1 MSSERS
7 PDNRTVRPD
16 VTVDFDGQPASSPA
30 LGPTI
35 EINTSAES
43 LGQPADVFEPHY
55 RTEKKSRVPK
65 QIASY
70 EILDEIGRGGMGV
83 VYKAQDQRL
92 KRTVALKVILAGGH
106 AGEVELARFQ
116 IEAESVA
123 RLKHHNFVQ
132 IYEVG
137 SDEGLPF
144 LALEY
149 CPGGSLEDRVAESP
163 LSPRESA
170 ELVAKLADAMDHAH
184 QAGVIHRDLKPG
196 NVLFDENG
204 EPKITD
210 FGLAKKV
217 GEDDSHTRTVS
228 VMGSIGYMS
237 PEQAS
242 GHTREATPAVDIYA
256 LGAMLYRL
264 LAGKTPF
271 EGSSTVESLQLV
283 INGVP
288 VPIRRLRPAC
298 PRDLDT
304 ICLKCL
310 EKSPANR
317 YRTAAEL
324 ADDLRRFLRGEP
336 IAARAA
342 TPLEQLV
349 SWARRNPLP
358 TTIAVG
364 GVLMLAIL
372 AAAMAWTTYHN
383 YRTIESIQHR
393 EMKIQELRGQIVYL
407 DEVLTDSCSLAAV
420 TGEPRWEE
428 RYQKYLPQLDT
439 AINEAIE
446 LVPDAKTELA
456 QVDTPTRR
464 SSTSRNRPSTLVRD
478 RKLQASLGTPER
490 RRVPNQQTRLLE
502 RADFLFRPTKS
513 TFRRDGPSS
522 PRRSQVVHD
531 RRTRLGRSRR
541 PDPAHRLLQPGP
553 HPPPALRLR
562 RRVRF
567 RRLAPSPTRPRTYLA
582 PGVSPRP
589 REPTRGHPKPP
600 RNNSRHTRRKVCNDG
615 LRIAHANLIL
625 SLACIGTGCLYHFA
639 T

>member
-1 MSSERS
+1 MDYGGQQETSST
-7 PDNRTVRPD
+7 PM
-16 VTVDFDGQPASSPA
+16 
-30 LGPTI
+30 PTI
-35 EINTSAES
+35 RGMSAENHEQ
-43 LGQPADVFEPHY
+43 LGVDSEASA
-55 RTEKKSRVPK
+55 RTEKSRILK
-65 QIASY
+65 RIASY
-70 EILDEIGRGGMGV
+70 EILEEIGRGGMGV
-83 VYKAQDQRL
+83 VYKAQDLRL
-92 KRTVALKVILAGGH
+92 KRIVALKVILAGGH

-116 IEAESVA
+116 TEAESVA
-123 RLKHHNFVQ
+123 RLKHNNFVQ

-149 CPGGSLEDRVAESP
+149 CAGGSLEDRVAESP
-163 LSPRESA
+163 LAPRESA
-170 ELVAKLADAMDHAH
+170 ELVAKLAEAMDHAH
-184 QAGVIHRDLKPG
+184 EVRVIHRDLKPG

-242 GHTREATPAVDIYA
+242 GHTREATPSVDIYA

-288 VPIRRLRPAC
+288 VSIRRLRPSC
-298 PRDLDT
+298 PRDLET

-317 YRTAAEL
+317 YRTAGDL

-336 IAARAA
+336 ITARAA

-358 TTIAVG
+358 TTIAIG
-364 GVLMLAIL
+364 GIVMLAIL
-372 AAAMAWTTYHN
+372 AGAMAWTTYRN
-383 YRTIESIQHR
+383 YRVIETIQHR
-393 EMKIQELRGQIVYL
+393 EMRIQDLRGQILYL

-428 RYQKYLPQLDT
+428 RYRQFLPELDA
-439 AINEAIE
+439 AINQALE
-446 LVPDAKTELA
+446 LVPNAKGELA
-456 QVDTPTRR
+456 GVEGANLAMVRLEDQAFD
-464 SSTSRNRPSTLVRD
+464 LVRQ
-478 RKLQASLGTPER
+478 KQLPQAWEMLNGDEYRRNKSEYADGLASFSNRLREHSESAIRAAHREAMWFLIAAVGLGGLAALI
-490 RRVPNQQTRLLE
+490 LLVG
-502 RADFLFRPTKS
+502 FFSLFR
-513 TFRRDGPSS
+513 F
-522 PRRSQVVHD
+522 
-531 RRTRLGRSRR
+531 
-541 PDPAHRLLQPGP
+541 
-553 HPPPALRLR
+553 LRLR
-562 RRVRF
+562 SAF
-567 RRLAPSPTRPRTYLA
+567 TNA
-582 PGVSPRP
+582 
-589 REPTRGHPKPP
+589 
-600 RNNSRHTRRKVCNDG
+600 
-615 LRIAHANLIL
+615 
-625 SLACIGTGCLYHFA
+625 
-639 T
+639 

>member
-1 MSSERS
+1 MPERV
-7 PDNRTVRPD
+7 PDNRTLRPD
-16 VTVDFDGQPASSPA
+16 VTMDYGAQKEQKDTAAVPDATIADTSRDGASQQAVGSG
-30 LGPTI
+30 LSGGS
-35 EINTSAES
+35 E
-43 LGQPADVFEPHY
+43 L
-55 RTEKKSRVPK
+55 KSKTPK
-65 QIASY
+65 RIASY
-70 EILDEIGRGGMGV
+70 DILSEIGRGGMGV
-83 VYKAQDQRL
+83 VYKAQDSRL

-123 RLKHHNFVQ
+123 RLKHQHFVQ

-137 SDEGLPF
+137 SDDGLPF

-149 CPGGSLEDRVAESP
+149 CGGGSLEDRIESGP
-163 LSPRESA
+163 LAPREVA
-170 ELVAKLADAMDHAH
+170 ELVAKLADAMEHAH

-256 LGAMLYRL
+256 LGAILYRL

-288 VPIRRLRPAC
+288 VPIRRLRPSC
-298 PRDLDT
+298 PRDLET

-324 ADDLRRFLRGEP
+324 ADDLRRFLKGEP

-358 TTIAVG
+358 TTLAIG
-364 GVLMLAIL
+364 GVVMLAVL
-372 AAAMAWTTYHN
+372 AGAMAWMTYRN
-383 YRTIESIQHR
+383 YRVIEAIQHR
-393 EMKIQELRGQIVYL
+393 EMRIQELRGKILYL

-428 RYQKYLPQLDT
+428 RYRRFLPELDT
-439 AINEAIE
+439 AINQAVE

-456 QVDTPTRR
+456 EVGDAN
-464 SSTSRNRPSTLVRD
+464 SALVRLED
-478 RKLQASLGTPER
+478 QTFELVRQKQLPKAWELLNGDEYQRNKHEYADGLTAFSNRLKAHSESAIQAAHGEAMWFLIAAACLGGL
-490 RRVPNQQTRLLE
+490 VVVILLVGIYC
-502 RADFLFRPTKS
+502 L
-513 TFRRDGPSS
+513 
-522 PRRSQVVHD
+522 
-531 RRTRLGRSRR
+531 SRM
-541 PDPAHRLLQPGP
+541 
-553 HPPPALRLR
+553 LRLR
-562 RRVRF
+562 AAGGGQTSSF
-567 RRLAPSPTRPRTYLA
+567 GPFSSKTSY
-582 PGVSPRP
+582 
-589 REPTRGHPKPP
+589 
-600 RNNSRHTRRKVCNDG
+600 
-615 LRIAHANLIL
+615 
-625 SLACIGTGCLYHFA
+625 
-639 T
+639 

>member
-1 MSSERS
+1 MSSEPS

-16 VTVDFDGQPASSPA
+16 VTMDYSGPHDTSATPASTMRDAPGEGTGQLSGGSELSGQAQTKAKSPK
-30 LGPTI
+30 
-35 EINTSAES
+35 
-43 LGQPADVFEPHY
+43 
-55 RTEKKSRVPK
+55 R
-65 QIASY
+65 IASY

-83 VYKAQDQRL
+83 VYKARDLRL

-116 IEAESVA
+116 TEAESVA
-123 RLKHHNFVQ
+123 RLKHHSFVQ

-149 CPGGSLEDRVAESP
+149 CAGGSLEDRIVESP

-184 QAGVIHRDLKPG
+184 QACVIHRDLKPG

-242 GHTREATPAVDIYA
+242 GHTRAATPSVDIYA
-256 LGAMLYRL
+256 LGAVLYRL

-288 VPIRRLRPAC
+288 LPIRRLRPSC

-304 ICLKCL
+304 VCLKCL

-317 YRTAAEL
+317 YRSAADL
-324 ADDLRRFLRGEP
+324 ADDLRRFLKGEP

-358 TTIAVG
+358 TTIAIG
-364 GVLMLAIL
+364 GVVMLALL
-372 AAAMAWTTYHN
+372 AGAMAWTTYRN
-383 YRTIESIQHR
+383 YLVIEAIQHR
-393 EMKIQELRGQIVYL
+393 EMRVQDLRGQILYL
-407 DEVLTDSCSLAAV
+407 DEVLTDSCALAAA

-428 RYQKYLPQLDT
+428 RYRRFLPGLDA
-439 AINEAIE
+439 AINEAAE
-446 LVPDAKTELA
+446 LVPNAKAELA
-456 QVDTPTRR
+456 EVGDAN
-464 SSTSRNRPSTLVRD
+464 SALVRLED
-478 RKLQASLGTPER
+478 QAFDLVRQKQMAKANELLNGDEYQRNKREYADGLASFSNRLKEHSESAIQAAHREAMWFLIAAICLGGL
-490 RRVPNQQTRLLE
+490 VALILIVG
-502 RADFLFRPTKS
+502 FYSLFR
-513 TFRRDGPSS
+513 
-522 PRRSQVVHD
+522 V
-531 RRTRLGRSRR
+531 
-541 PDPAHRLLQPGP
+541 
-553 HPPPALRLR
+553 LRLR
-562 RRVRF
+562 AAF
-567 RRLAPSPTRPRTYLA
+567 
-582 PGVSPRP
+582 
-589 REPTRGHPKPP
+589 
-600 RNNSRHTRRKVCNDG
+600 
-615 LRIAHANLIL
+615 
-625 SLACIGTGCLYHFA
+625 GTA
-639 T
+639 